1 MKNKLAGINYRAG
14 FVTVSTWKFEKL
26 DDLKKKE
33 DIVIK
38 NKKFYVNYL
47 ECHVIKIIGD
57 RNLIKKYTMTKTVD
71 VTKNKKKEKNMY
83 RMWQMMFFMYL
94 IFLGFLYNV
103 GTKIT
108 KINEF

>member
-1 MKNKLAGINYRAG
+1 M
-14 FVTVSTWKFEKL
+14 STSKIEKL

-38 NKKFYVNYL
+38 NKKYYVNYL
-47 ECHVIKIIGD
+47 ECHVLKNIGD

-71 VTKNKKKEKNMY
+71 LKKNKKNEKIMY
-83 RMWQMMFFMYL
+83 RMWRMMFFMYL

-103 GTKIT
+103 CTKIS
-108 KINEF
+108 KIHEF